1 MSLIIRFSEPFCQF
15 DGTSEGPQLVVYFL
29 QFGFDIAF
37 GNDASSGLKPQFAV
51 PADERTDND
60 GLVDVSVETDE
71 PDASSISAPVVR
83 FDFTDELHGSDL
95 GRTAECT
102 GGEGVQ
108 EGVYRVC
115 TGTELSAD
123 TADKMDDMAVELDFL
138 ISLYVDR
145 FTVAGKVIAGKV
157 DEHGVLGVLFRIGEE
172 CIGETS
178 VGDRVSGASGR
189 SGYRVNGGIAVTDL
203 AVCFG

>member
-102 GGEGVQ
+102 GGEGV
-108 EGVYRVC
+108 
-115 TGTELSAD
+115 
-123 TADKMDDMAVELDFL
+123 
-138 ISLYVDR
+138 
-145 FTVAGKVIAGKV
+145 
-157 DEHGVLGVLFRIGEE
+157 
-172 CIGETS
+172 
-178 VGDRVSGASGR
+178 
-189 SGYRVNGGIAVTDL
+189 
-203 AVCFG
+203 